1 MLAAWKAGAVPD
13 PMLRHKE
20 LAHPRRA
27 LVRTGGVR

>member
-1 MLAAWKAGAVPD
+1 VAVN
-13 PMLRHKE
+13 PMLRHKR